1 MAVAGYL
8 FRIGEVAAG
17 LGLEK
22 KVVDV
27 VSFNAGQVV
36 GGVTDVLELPP
47 TLVARCEVPVH
58 NVTLGLAEAIE
69 RPQAQ
74 EFLVVALVV
83 VHGLALTGR
92 RDVGQC
98 GGERPAQ
105 ERVA

>member
-1 MAVAGYL
+1 MYS
-8 FRIGEVAAG
+8 
-17 LGLEK
+17 
-22 KVVDV
+22 
-27 VSFNAGQVV
+27 SFPRQ
-36 GGVTDVLELPP
+36 
-47 TLVARCEVPVH
+47 LVARCEMPVH
-58 NVTLGLAEAIE
+58 EVTLGLAEAIE

-83 VHGLALTGR
+83 VVHGLGLTGR